1 MMKKIFL
8 SVTVV
13 LLAAVFF
20 GLYEYFRTPENAL
33 EREASLT
40 LDSQGLEVAV
50 GRENLQPGDVA
61 EISGEIIAAESQSVE
76 LIGGVLITRSAEDQ
90 TEWPKAGSATFKAK
104 FDGVEED
111 EFFGEL
117 LYRFSGGFLV
127 KGLQSKNLD
136 QSNSEE

>member
-20 GLYEYFRTPENAL
+20 GLYEYFRTPETAL

-50 GRENLQPGDVA
+50 GMENLIPGDVA

-127 KGLQSKNLD
+127 KGLQSENLN

>member
-20 GLYEYFRTPENAL
+20 GLYEYFRTPETAL
-33 EREASLT
+33 EREASIT

-50 GRENLQPGDVA
+50 GMENLIPGDVA

-76 LIGGVLITRSAEDQ
+76 LIGGVLITRSAEDL

-127 KGLQSKNLD
+127 KGLQSENLN

>member
-20 GLYEYFRTPENAL
+20 GLYEYFRTPETAL

-40 LDSQGLEVAV
+40 LDSQGLKVAV
-50 GRENLQPGDVA
+50 GMENLIPGDVA

-76 LIGGVLITRSAEDQ
+76 LIGGVLITRSVEDL

-127 KGLQSKNLD
+127 KGLQSENLN

>member
-1 MMKKIFL
+1 MKKKIFQGIA
-8 SVTVV
+8 VV
-13 LLAAVFF
+13 VLAAVFF
-20 GLYEYFRTPENAL
+20 GLYEYFRTPQTAL
-33 EREASLT
+33 EREVRLT
-40 LDSQGLEVAV
+40 LDSQGLEMAV
-50 GRENLQPGDVA
+50 GMENLMPGDVA

-76 LIGGVLITRSAEDQ
+76 LIGGVVITRSAEDVA
-90 TEWPKAGSATFKAK
+90 TWPKAGSATFKAK

-136 QSNSEE
+136 QADSEE

>member
-20 GLYEYFRTPENAL
+20 GLYEYFRTPETAL

-50 GRENLQPGDVA
+50 GMENLQPGDVA

-127 KGLQSKNLD
+127 KGLQSK
-136 QSNSEE
+136 

>member
-20 GLYEYFRTPENAL
+20 GIYEYFRTPETAL

-50 GRENLQPGDVA
+50 GMENLIPGDVA
-61 EISGEIIAAESQSVE
+61 EISGEIIASESQSVE
-76 LIGGVLITRSAEDQ
+76 LIGGVIITRSTEDQ
-90 TEWPKAGSATFKAK
+90 AKWPKAGSATFKAK

-127 KGLQSKNLD
+127 KGLQSENLN